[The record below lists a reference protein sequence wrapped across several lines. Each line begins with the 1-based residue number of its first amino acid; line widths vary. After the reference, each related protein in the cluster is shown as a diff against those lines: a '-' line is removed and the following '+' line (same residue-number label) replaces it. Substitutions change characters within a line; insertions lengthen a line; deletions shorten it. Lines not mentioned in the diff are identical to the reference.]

1 VHLPRIDPKAVAL
14 GDTLTARLESA
25 AHGGD
30 IAPVVRLADKII
42 AAGLFTGTRG
52 ELVSMMLFG
61 LELDRG
67 LLPPSPYYDLSVRL
81 VGEGV
86 CTAGEM
92 KAAVCGVLLM
102 RGQERGWLES
112 HLYDMLA
119 EGTRDRPDWRLAM
132 SLVAR
137 QDVGSI
143 RTPRPAEN

>member
-1 VHLPRIDPKAVAL
+1 MHLPRIDPNAVAL
-14 GDTLTARLESA
+14 GDTLIARLDSA

-30 IAPVVRLADKII
+30 IAPVVRLAERIV

-52 ELVSMMLFG
+52 ELVSMALFR

-67 LLPPSPYYDLSVRL
+67 LLPPSPYYALSVRL
-81 VGEGV
+81 VDEGV
-86 CTAGEM
+86 CAAGEM

-102 RGQERGWLES
+102 RGQERGWLEP
-112 HLYDMLA
+112 HLYDMLI

-137 QDVGSI
+137 RDTGFAP
-143 RTPRPAEN
+143 TPRPAEN